1 MLQDNH
7 IMFPEFKYFAFIS
20 YNAYDTKWGKRLQ
33 RKLEHYRMP
42 STLCSERG
50 WKRTPI
56 NPVFFAPTDIQP
68 GGLTE
73 ELQQRL
79 RDSKHLIVICS
90 PNSAQSKWVGKEIE
104 FFHSLGRTKNI
115 HFFIIDGQPNS
126 GVIET
131 ECFNPVVK
139 DLGLPEIL
147 GANIH
152 ERIYALPWLNK
163 ERAYVQLISKLLG
176 IEFDNIWKRHRR
188 ILVQKII
195 AWIVGV
201 LSVISLL
208 VHTYIINKPVDVNL
222 RLNEI
227 SAHNGNLPPLRDA
240 IVILTLDNETKT
252 DTIIS
257 LDDSVVFKNIPHGFL
272 GENVRVSFKC
282 KDFVSVDTSMLL
294 SENMMI
300 GIYRNKDIYGNV
312 RFKIWDHKTESVVKD
327 AAIFIE
333 GMKVTVDSNHM
344 YSLSIPVENQKVK
357 YKVVSSLPLENDTIY
372 MPCGK
377 NVYLRIKK

>member
-1 MLQDNH
+1 MTNTN
-7 IMFPEFKYFAFIS
+7 FKYYAFIS
-20 YNAYDTKWGKRLQ
+20 YSALDIKWGKHLQ

-42 STLCSERG
+42 ATLCSEHG
-50 WKRTPI
+50 WNRTPI
-56 NPVFFAPTDIQP
+56 KPVFFAPTDIQP

-79 RDSKHLIVICS
+79 RDSRNLIVICS
-90 PNSAQSKWVGKEIE
+90 PNSAQSEWVGKEIE
-104 FFHSLGRTKNI
+104 FFYSLGRSKNI
-115 HFFIIDGQPNS
+115 HFFIVDGEPNNHNP
-126 GVIET
+126 ET
-131 ECFNPVVK
+131 ECFNPIIRK
-139 DLGLPEIL
+139 LNIPEIL

-152 ERIYALPWLNK
+152 EHIYALPWLNK

-188 ILVQKII
+188 LLIQKII
-195 AWIVGV
+195 AWILGIM
-201 LSVISLL
+201 LVISLL
-208 VHTYIINKPVDVNL
+208 IQTYIHNKPIDINIE
-222 RLNEI
+222 LNEI
-227 SAHNGNLPPLRDA
+227 SAHNENLPPLKDA
-240 IVILTLDNETKT
+240 VITLILDNEIKT
-252 DTIIS
+252 DTVCRM
-257 LDDSVVFKNIPHGFL
+257 DDDMVFKNIPHGFL
-272 GENVRVSFKC
+272 GKNVRVSFKC
-282 KDFVSVDTSMLL
+282 KDFVSDDTSMLL

-300 GIYRNKDIYGNV
+300 DIYRNTDIYGNV

-327 AAIFIE
+327 ADIFIE
-333 GMKVTVDSNHM
+333 GMKVTADSNHM